1 MTQEELNKIA
11 FPNHYCGTVS
21 IKVTPK
27 EQIEQDSILN
37 SNIDED
43 FTAGV
48 EWAYKDVLQTIDKL
62 LLYLDCDAYTTDA
75 RIGMR
80 VFTNELKKR
89 LTV

>member
-1 MTQEELNKIA
+1 MT
-11 FPNHYCGTVS
+11 H
-21 IKVTPK
+21 K
-27 EQIEQDSILN
+27 EQIEQASILHSEIVRNN

-43 FTAGV
+43 FIAGA
-48 EWAYKDVLQTIDKL
+48 EWACKDVLQTIDKL

-80 VFTNELKKR
+80 VFTNELKNR